1 MSKIKHSLKW
11 VLLDSIQR
19 CKKLKIFKKF
29 HAQLRTSGVVS
40 NDLVVNRVAEFFAK
54 GPNFADYACDFLS
67 QSDWNP
73 FLLIH
78 WFLVMLFV
86 IGPRLHFWF
95 IEG

>member
-1 MSKIKHSLKW
+1 MRKVDYFQENPCTVDNI
-11 VLLDSIQR
+11 R
-19 CKKLKIFKKF
+19 GC
-29 HAQLRTSGVVS
+29 S

-54 GPNFADYACDFLS
+54 GLNFADYACDFLS
-67 QSDWNP
+67 KSDWNP

>member
-1 MSKIKHSLKW
+1 MGSFRQHSKMQKVENFQEI
-11 VLLDSIQR
+11 
-19 CKKLKIFKKF
+19 